1 MKACFSCYEQKER
14 DEINLAVF
22 FFFPFPFSFS
32 SHAGLPFSRSVI
44 LWCREVRVDST
55 LPRCSVSLRSP
66 SFPSSMLFTRDS
78 TCFSKSSILL
88 WSRSFRLFACADLL
102 LLLICCREKRFGQWI
117 VLDAPFFFF
126 YIVIDDYCLI

>member
-1 MKACFSCYEQKER
+1 MKQKWPY
-14 DEINLAVF
+14 VF
-22 FFFPFPFSFS
+22 FWFS
-32 SHAGLPFSRSVI
+32 SPVGLPFSRSVI

-78 TCFSKSSILL
+78 TCFSKSSILV

-102 LLLICCREKRFGQWI
+102 LLLICCREKRFGQWMVVN
-117 VLDAPFFFF
+117 VL
-126 YIVIDDYCLI
+126 IDYYCLV